1 MAAEHAE
8 ELVTLIAPPLCD
20 EVNHGTV
27 KIRVGNDGRVRVPR
41 RVAKILLHN
50 TGFLPAPEDKARS

>member
-1 MAAEHAE
+1 MTVDHAD

-27 KIRVGNDGRVRVPR
+27 RIHVDNDGRVRVPR